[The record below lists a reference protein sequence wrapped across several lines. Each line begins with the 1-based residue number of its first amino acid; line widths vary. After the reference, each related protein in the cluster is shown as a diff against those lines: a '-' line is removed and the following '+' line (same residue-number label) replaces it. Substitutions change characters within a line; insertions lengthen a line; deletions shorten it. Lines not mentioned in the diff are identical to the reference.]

1 MSHSFSLI
9 STLAIGFAIAWALGF
24 LMERIKVPA
33 LVGYLLAGIIIS
45 PATPGFVGDVNIAS
59 ELSEIGVMLLMFGV
73 GLHFSMTDLIRVKNI
88 AVPGAILQMGLATC
102 LGAVLAHFW
111 GWPWGQSIVFGMCL
125 SCASTVVLLKGLESR
140 GILESGDGQIAVGWL
155 VVEDIM
161 TVLILV
167 LLPPL
172 ASLLGSPLQ
181 NTEASLPLW
190 QIVGITLA
198 QVFGFH
204 HPDAGCRKNACFRGF
219 FARLLRRVPASSLR
233 FQCWYLQSVLPTV
246 QHRSSMSVSHW
257 VPSSPAW

>member
-1 MSHSFSLI
+1 
-9 STLAIGFAIAWALGF
+9 
-24 LMERIKVPA
+24 MERIKVPA

-73 GLHFSMTDLIRVKNI
+73 GLHFSMSDLIRVKNI
-88 AVPGAILQMGLATC
+88 AVPGAILQMDLHLFGSSA
-102 LGAVLAHFW
+102 GHFW

-181 NTEASLPLW
+181 NTELLCRFGRLSASRWL
-190 QIVGITLA
+190 
-198 QVFGFH
+198 
-204 HPDAGCRKNACFRGF
+204 KYS
-219 FARLLRRVPASSLR
+219 ASS
-233 FQCWYLQSVLPTV
+233 S
-246 QHRSSMSVSHW
+246 
-257 VPSSPAW
+257 

>member
-73 GLHFSMTDLIRVKNI
+73 GLHFSMSDLIRVKNI

-140 GILESGDGQIAVGWL
+140 GILESGDGQSAVGWL
-155 VVEDIM
+155 VVAAKHRGFFAA
-161 TVLILV
+161 
-167 LLPPL
+167 L
-172 ASLLGSPLQ
+172 ADYRHHAGSSIRL
-181 NTEASLPLW
+181 
-190 QIVGITLA
+190 
-198 QVFGFH
+198 H
-204 HPDAGCRKNACFRGF
+204 HPDAGGREKIAP
-219 FARLLRRVPASSLR
+219 LASSPG
-233 FQCWYLQSVLPTV
+233 C
-246 QHRSSMSVSHW
+246 
-257 VPSSPAW
+257 

>member
-73 GLHFSMTDLIRVKNI
+73 GLHFSMSDLIRVKNI

-111 GWPWGQSIVFGMCL
+111 GWPWGQALSSACVSRALPRLCFLKDWKAAVFWRVATAKLRSVGCCGRHHDGFNPGASASAGFSSGFSAAKHRGFFAALADYRHHAGSSIRL
-125 SCASTVVLLKGLESR
+125 
-140 GILESGDGQIAVGWL
+140 
-155 VVEDIM
+155 
-161 TVLILV
+161 
-167 LLPPL
+167 
-172 ASLLGSPLQ
+172 
-181 NTEASLPLW
+181 
-190 QIVGITLA
+190 
-198 QVFGFH
+198 H
-204 HPDAGCRKNACFRGF
+204 HPDAGGREKIAP
-219 FARLLRRVPASSLR
+219 LASSPG
-233 FQCWYLQSVLPTV
+233 C
-246 QHRSSMSVSHW
+246 
-257 VPSSPAW
+257 

>member
-1 MSHSFSLI
+1 MIPYRNYASKARFLRWAEKSHLSVSESFLESRILPEFAWTNRLDPPSHAI
-9 STLAIGFAIAWALGF
+9 RLSVQNGYAQRMFSNLHKIWFGSILAIGFAIAWALGF

-155 VVEDIM
+155 VVED
-161 TVLILV
+161 T
-167 LLPPL
+167 
-172 ASLLGSPLQ
+172 
-181 NTEASLPLW
+181 
-190 QIVGITLA
+190 
-198 QVFGFH
+198 
-204 HPDAGCRKNACFRGF
+204 R
-219 FARLLRRVPASSLR
+219 
-233 FQCWYLQSVLPTV
+233 
-246 QHRSSMSVSHW
+246 
-257 VPSSPAW
+257 PS

>member
-140 GILESGDGQIAVGWL
+140 GLVGRRRHHDRL
-155 VVEDIM
+155 D
-161 TVLILV
+161 LGA
-167 LLPPL
+167 PASAGFL
-172 ASLLGSPLQ
+172 AGFSSAKYRGFFAALADCRHHAGS
-181 NTEASLPLW
+181 S
-190 QIVGITLA
+190 IR
-198 QVFGFH
+198 FH
-204 HPDAGCRKNACFRGF
+204 HPDAGCRKT
-219 FARLLRRVPASSLR
+219 PAS
-233 FQCWYLQSVLPTV
+233 VA
-246 QHRSSMSVSHW
+246 
-257 VPSSPAW
+257 SSPGC

>member
-1 MSHSFSLI
+1 
-9 STLAIGFAIAWALGF
+9 
-24 LMERIKVPA
+24 
-33 LVGYLLAGIIIS
+33 
-45 PATPGFVGDVNIAS
+45 
-59 ELSEIGVMLLMFGV
+59 
-73 GLHFSMTDLIRVKNI
+73 
-88 AVPGAILQMGLATC
+88 
-102 LGAVLAHFW
+102 
-111 GWPWGQSIVFGMCL
+111 MCL

-198 QVFGFH
+198 QVFGFIILMLVV
-204 HPDAGCRKNACFRGF
+204 GK
-219 FARLLRRVPASSLR
+219 RLLPWLLR
-233 FQCWYLQSVLPTV
+233 QVAKTGSRELFTLSVLV
-246 QHRSSMSVSHW
+246 FAIGIAYGAAQIFHVSFALEIGRAH
-257 VPSSPAW
+257 V

>member
-73 GLHFSMTDLIRVKNI
+73 GLHFSMSDLIRVKNI

-155 VVEDIM
+155 VV
-161 TVLILV
+161 
-167 LLPPL
+167 
-172 ASLLGSPLQ
+172 
-181 NTEASLPLW
+181 
-190 QIVGITLA
+190 
-198 QVFGFH
+198 GFQY
-204 HPDAGCRKNACFRGF
+204 RG
-219 FARLLRRVPASSLR
+219 
-233 FQCWYLQSVLPTV
+233 
-246 QHRSSMSVSHW
+246 
-257 VPSSPAW
+257 